1 MSDRSGKHFYHNKAF
16 TELFGYNT
24 SSFKSV
30 SPRKLYSDPEIADHI
45 SNRIQN
51 GSAWSGEIEMQKKSG
66 ELFYADVNAR
76 AIRGKNKQ
84 IIALVSIHQDVS
96 EKKQSQKQDH
106 FHSEYLQTLYAVTLG
121 MMRRLDLS
129 NLLNAIVVKAC
140 SLTQIPN
147 GYVVLFNPLG
157 NEFEIKEG
165 SGTYKQHNSSYRSL
179 G

>member
-1 MSDRSGKHFYHNKAF
+1 MAGDKNYHELKSQIKDLEKKNKRFQNDHQELLLLKQTIEKAPFAIGMSDRSGNHFYHNKAF

-30 SPRKLYSDPEIADHI
+30 SPRKLYSDPEIADDI

-51 GSAWSGEIEMQKKSG
+51 GRAWSGEVEMQKKSG

-96 EKKQSQKQDH
+96 EKKPITETGPFS
-106 FHSEYLQTLYAVTLG
+106 F
-121 MMRRLDLS
+121 R
-129 NLLNAIVVKAC
+129 
-140 SLTQIPN
+140 IPSDALC
-147 GYVVLFNPLG
+147 GNPR
-157 NEFEIKEG
+157 
-165 SGTYKQHNSSYRSL
+165 HDAAA
-179 G
+179 